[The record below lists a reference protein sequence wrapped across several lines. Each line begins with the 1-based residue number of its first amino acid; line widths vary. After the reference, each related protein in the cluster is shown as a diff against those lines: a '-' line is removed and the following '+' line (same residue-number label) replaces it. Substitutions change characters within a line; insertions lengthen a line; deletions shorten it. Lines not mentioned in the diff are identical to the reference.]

1 MRDIDETDRQILGL
15 LLDDARRSWR
25 DIADTVDLSPPA
37 VADRVE
43 RLEELGVVRGFTV
56 DVDRTKL
63 RGGTPV
69 LVTVDA
75 VPGTAES
82 LADELTDADRVEHV
96 FETADDRVVFS
107 AVVEDGDPLPL
118 LRTVGEL
125 DDVREYDVSLLRGQN
140 WSPSVEGVELAL
152 TCDECGNTVTSEGES
167 ERLDGDVYHFCCN
180 SCRESFVGMYE
191 DLREGADV

>member
-25 DIADTVDLSPPA
+25 EIADVVGLSPPA

-43 RLEELGVVRGFTV
+43 RLDDLGVVRGFTL

-69 LVTVDA
+69 LVTVET
-75 VPGTAES
+75 VPGTGDG
-82 LADELTDADRVEHV
+82 LADALADADRVEHL
-96 FETADDRVVFS
+96 FATADDRVVFS
-107 AVVEDGDPLPL
+107 AVVEEGDAVSV
-118 LRTVGEL
+118 LRDSADL
-125 DDVREYDVSLLRGQN
+125 DDVRDYEVSLLRHRS

-167 ERLDGDVYHFCCN
+167 ERIDGEQYHFCCG
-180 SCRESFVGMYE
+180 SCRESFVEMYE
-191 DLREGADV
+191 DLREGAEV